1 MPDQPKS
8 EELREIAARTL
19 GHYDANA
26 APFWAGTRDHD
37 VTQNYAA
44 LLDALGGRV
53 PHRLL
58 DFGCGPGRDLV
69 ALSALGH
76 TVTGLDGAPA
86 FVRMARANSG
96 CTVLEQ
102 SFFELDLGEQNY
114 DGVFANASLF
124 HVPRALLPRV
134 LGELFRSLVPGGVLF
149 CSNPR
154 SFDRDWEGWQGE
166 RYGSYLTIEGWSAL
180 VTNTG
185 FVVERQFL
193 RPPGKLPAEQPWL
206 ALVAR
211 KQGERRAVDS
221 ATLLP

>member
-1 MPDQPKS
+1 MS
-8 EELREIAARTL
+8 EEREPALHEIAARTL
-19 GHYDANA
+19 AHYEANA

-44 LLDALGGRV
+44 LLDALGGRA
-53 PHRLL
+53 PLRIL

-76 TVTGLDGAPA
+76 AVTGLDGAPA

-96 CTVLEQ
+96 CAVLEQ
-102 SFFELDLGEQNY
+102 SFFELDLGQAVF

-124 HVPRALLPRV
+124 HVPRGVLPRV
-134 LGELFRSLVPGGVLF
+134 LGQLFASLVPGGVLF

-166 RYGSYLTIEGWSAL
+166 RYGSYLTIGGWCELISAA
-180 VTNTG
+180 G
-185 FVVERQFL
+185 FSIERHFL
-193 RPPGKLPAEQPWL
+193 RPPHQPPAEQPWL
-206 ALVAR
+206 AIVAR
-211 KQGERRAVDS
+211 KPEQA
-221 ATLLP
+221 